1 MKKIFG
7 AMFALAL
14 GVTGVS
20 GFANASPIG
29 LSGPWASSV
38 TPADPANFNVVH
50 IGATVLGLSLGLS
63 ENVDYIGRLS
73 SDDVVFN
80 PLKPGLAGASL
91 SGTGLGGKTGS
102 WTFVS
107 GADLYEIVA
116 VEIDAGNLL
125 GAGLGKIYLTDP
137 VANAGFWDTSDFTVG
152 IGPFSFTPNLNY
164 LDFYGVKVG
173 AADVPEPMTLLLVGG
188 GLAMVIR
195 RKKRA

>member
-7 AMFALAL
+7 ALFALAL
-14 GVTGVS
+14 GVTGVCAS
-20 GFANASPIG
+20 ASASPIG
-29 LSGPWASSV
+29 LSGPWASTV
-38 TPADPANFNVVH
+38 TPANPATFDPLH
-50 IGATVLGLSLGLS
+50 IGGTVLGLTLALG

-73 SDDVVFN
+73 SDAVVFN
-80 PLKPGLAGASL
+80 PLQSGLAGASL

-107 GADLYEIVA
+107 GADVYEIVA
-116 VEIDAGNLL
+116 VEIDAGNVL
-125 GAGLGKIYLTDP
+125 GFGLGKIYLTNP
-137 VANAGFWDTSDFTVG
+137 IANSGNWDTSDFG
-152 IGPFSFTPNLNY
+152 IGRFHPNLNY

-173 AADVPEPMTLLLVGG
+173 SADVPEPMTLLLVGG